1 MKNTSVESA
10 NDQAIEDAASRIYE
24 AIRPQPMNID
34 CNQSPGII
42 AHDKRGAVASP
53 QTETEDDDSDESST
67 FDGDSSTRTN
77 TSSNTTACD
86 CNFFED
92 EDIENHIIF
101 LEEKKRIL
109 KKAKVHLEKEK
120 AYTAFYAQHIVNG
133 RELPLRRR
141 RNPSIWLEAK
151 AMMKKIMMRSDSEEV
166 SPTEILSSNAN
177 DFERVE
183 KASSQSTPVILRHPP
198 THSSSQPDTQEKSTS
213 SARKRRKIDVSNVEH
228 ISSAEYAKAYARKG
242 FEFESSDDEDDGTGD
257 AKRRSPGPHYV
268 SATTRYQQVREM
280 QLSMNSKNW
289 ISEAMLQEIF
299 ALSYTAI
306 ANQRRSMSTKGKG
319 QRVQ

>member
-24 AIRPQPMNID
+24 ASRPQPMNVG
-34 CNQSPGII
+34 CNKSPGII

-86 CNFFED
+86 YNFFED
-92 EDIENHIIF
+92 EDIENNIIF

-109 KKAKVHLEKEK
+109 KKAKVHFEKEK
-120 AYTAFYAQHIVNG
+120 AYTAFYAQHIANG
-133 RELPLRRR
+133 RELPFRRR
-141 RNPSIWLEAK
+141 RNPSIWSEAK

-166 SPTEILSSNAN
+166 SPTEIPSSNSN
-177 DFERVE
+177 DCERVE
-183 KASSQSTPVILRHPP
+183 NASSQSTPAILRHPS

-228 ISSAEYAKAYARKG
+228 ISSAEYAKVYARKG
-242 FEFESSDDEDDGTGD
+242 VEFVSSDNEDDGTGD
-257 AKRRSPGPHYV
+257 AKRRSPRPHYF
-268 SATTRYQQVREM
+268 SATTRYQQVREI

-289 ISEAMLQEIF
+289 ITEAMLQEIF

-306 ANQRRSMSTKGKG
+306 ANQRRSISRKGKG
-319 QRVQ
+319 Q